1 MPSKN
6 ANIKQYQSTYKKK
19 LSTRTEDGEH
29 EAGRRILIHKVC
41 QVDYVNLDADLS
53 VLVTLNITKV
63 GFQMNI
69 INLTDFILGHH
80 IALFRS
86 GDSSH
91 FSEQLG

>member
-19 LSTRTEDGEH
+19 LRTRTEDGEH
-29 EAGRRILIHKVC
+29 EAGRRILIH
-41 QVDYVNLDADLS
+41 
-53 VLVTLNITKV
+53 
-63 GFQMNI
+63 
-69 INLTDFILGHH
+69 ILGHH